1 MKIEVNV
8 AKDRMPLRRSF
19 NHCMFGNLLKNSK
32 EFDEAGDNGNSKGR
46 DTEDSRDKEASRDTE
61 DIVAMKRKFL
71 SDDRFLK
78 RDAVTVPGEEINPD
92 KDSMFIKISE
102 GDIPKLD
109 DDPRDNSEISLEE
122 SSSLG
127 NNEKGLIEDSQIDSG
142 HNENQISGGNRGNS
156 KIEEADIGEYRSN
169 EITEDISNSQR
180 INPATGCGENGYL
193 ITVKNLAEGN
203 SNKTFNAENCSE
215 IFVAGTERAS

>member
-1 MKIEVNV
+1 MKIEANV
-8 AKDRMPLRRSF
+8 AKDRVPLRRSF

-32 EFDEAGDNGNSKGR
+32 EFDEPGDNGNSKGR
-46 DTEDSRDKEASRDTE
+46 DTEDSRDKEVSRDTE
-61 DIVAMKRKFL
+61 DIVLMKRKFL

-92 KDSMFIKISE
+92 KDSVFIKISE
-102 GDIPKLD
+102 SDIPKLD
-109 DDPRDNSEISLEE
+109 DDPRDNSEISLEKN
-122 SSSLG
+122 SSLG

-142 HNENQISGGNRGNS
+142 HNENEISDVNRGNGTT
-156 KIEEADIGEYRSN
+156 EEADVGEYRSN
-169 EITEDISNSQR
+169 EIMEDISSVQR
-180 INPATGCGENGYL
+180 NNLATGCGESGFL

-203 SNKTFNAENCSE
+203 SNKDFNVENCSE